1 MMFQLASVKAAHGEE
16 VGRLKEELGAVH
28 KANLLMESQVAKAE
42 VSIKRLQKA
51 VSRLSTENAE
61 LCSNIVEIEH
71 EQRREREREQGGQA
85 KDLVE
90 GVIKNLKDSLSLDRA
105 KKASKK
111 AASKKAAPAAA
122 KTKKKKLAKVDAGKG
137 SWK

>member
-1 MMFQLASVKAAHGEE
+1 MSAK
-16 VGRLKEELGAVH
+16 LG
-28 KANLLMESQVAKAE
+28 
-42 VSIKRLQKA
+42 
-51 VSRLSTENAE
+51 
-61 LCSNIVEIEH
+61 SNIVEIEH
-71 EQRREREREQGGQA
+71 EQRRHIEIEQGGQA